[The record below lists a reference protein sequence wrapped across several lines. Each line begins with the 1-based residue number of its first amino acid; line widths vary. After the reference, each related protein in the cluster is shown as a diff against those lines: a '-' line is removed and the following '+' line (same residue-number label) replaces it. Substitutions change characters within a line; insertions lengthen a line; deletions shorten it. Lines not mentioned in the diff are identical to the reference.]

1 MIDTSKILTQ
11 ADQYAFSLFDVNLI
25 DFDMLEYDKN
35 GIISLP
41 LITSNLPKPNETFDD
56 EDTMTMITDAIDY
69 GDVWFT
75 YNAIDH
81 KVEDLVT
88 EIHCIQQQIFCDN
101 AIYFMEQSQHP
112 EYDKYKQI
120 YDKFIAD
127 IEDKLKEQVK
137 IIMTDVK
144 GKFVKDKFIKDTYLQ
159 ARQHNGQNI
168 YYVISRWWEKV
179 AKGKVDFVD
188 IDNGEG
194 TVFVAL
200 NNWH

>member
-41 LITSNLPKPNETFDD
+41 LITSNLPKPNEPFDD

-69 GDVWFT
+69 GDMWFT

-81 KVEDLVT
+81 KVEELVI
-88 EIHCIQQQIFCDN
+88 EIHCVQKQIFCDT
-101 AIYFMEQSQHP
+101 IICLMEHTQYP

-127 IEDKLKEQVK
+127 IEDKLKEQVRE
-137 IIMTDVK
+137 IMTDAK
-144 GKFVKDKFIKDTYLQ
+144 GEFVKDKFIKSAYIQ
-159 ARQHNGQNI
+159 ARTDKQKNI
-168 YYVISRWWEKV
+168 FYTIHRWWEKLIQ
-179 AKGKVDFVD
+179 GDIEFVD
-188 IDNGEG
+188 ITNGDG
-194 TVFVAL
+194 TVYVAR
-200 NNWH
+200 ND

>member
-11 ADQYAFSLFDVNLI
+11 IDQYTFSLFDVNLI

-41 LITSNLPKPNETFDD
+41 LITSNLPKPNEPFDD

-81 KVEDLVT
+81 KVEALVI
-88 EIHCIQQQIFCDN
+88 EIHCIQQQIPCDV
-101 AIYFMEQSQHP
+101 IIRLMEQSQYP

-120 YDKFIAD
+120 YDKFITD
-127 IEDKLKEQVK
+127 IKDKLKEQIRK
-137 IIMTDVK
+137 IMTDVK
-144 GKFVKDKFIKDTYLQ
+144 GEFVKDKFIKSAYIQ
-159 ARQHNGQNI
+159 ARTDKQKDIFYTIH
-168 YYVISRWWEKV
+168 RWWEKLIE
-179 AKGKVDFVD
+179 GDIEFVD
-188 IDNGEG
+188 ITNGDG
-194 TVFVAL
+194 TVYVAR
-200 NNWH
+200 ND

>member
-35 GIISLP
+35 GIILLP
-41 LITSNLPKPNETFDD
+41 LIISKLSKPNEPFDD
-56 EDTMTMITDAIDY
+56 KDTMVMITDAIDY
-69 GDVWFT
+69 GDMWFT

-81 KVEDLVT
+81 KVEELVI
-88 EIHCIQQQIFCDN
+88 EIHCVQRQIFCDTI
-101 AIYFMEQSQHP
+101 IYLMEQTQRP

-127 IEDKLKEQVK
+127 IEDKLKEQIRV
-137 IIMTDVK
+137 IMTNVK
-144 GKFVKDKFIKDTYLQ
+144 GEFVKDKFMKDNYVQ
-159 ARQHNGQNI
+159 ARNCNQTDI
-168 YYVISRWWEKV
+168 YYIVNKWWEKLINGEV
-179 AKGKVDFVD
+179 NFTD

-200 NNWH
+200 NDWR

>member
-41 LITSNLPKPNETFDD
+41 LITSNLPKPNEPFDD

-81 KVEDLVT
+81 KVEELVI
-88 EIHCIQQQIFCDN
+88 EIHCIQQQIFCN
-101 AIYFMEQSQHP
+101 AIICLMEQTQHP

-120 YDKFIAD
+120 YDKFITD
-127 IEDKLKEQVK
+127 IKDKLKEQIRK
-137 IIMTDVK
+137 IMTDVK
-144 GKFVKDKFIKDTYLQ
+144 GEFVKDKFIKSAYIQ
-159 ARQHNGQNI
+159 ARTDKQKDIFYTIH
-168 YYVISRWWEKV
+168 RWWEKLIE
-179 AKGKVDFVD
+179 GDIEFVD
-188 IDNGEG
+188 ITNGDG
-194 TVFVAL
+194 TVYVAR
-200 NNWH
+200 ND

>member
-11 ADQYAFSLFDVNLI
+11 SDQYAFSLFNVNLI

-41 LITSNLPKPNETFDD
+41 LITSKLPKPNEPFDD

-69 GDVWFT
+69 GDMWFT

-81 KVEDLVT
+81 RVEELVI
-88 EIHCIQQQIFCDN
+88 EIHCVQQQIFCDT
-101 AIYFMEQSQHP
+101 IICLMEHTQYP

-127 IEDKLKEQVK
+127 IEDKLKEQIR

-144 GKFVKDKFIKDTYLQ
+144 GEFVKDKFIKSAYIQ
-159 ARQHNGQNI
+159 ARTDKQKDIFYTIH
-168 YYVISRWWEKV
+168 RWWEKLIE
-179 AKGKVDFVD
+179 GDIEFVD
-188 IDNGEG
+188 ITNGDG
-194 TVFVAL
+194 TVYVARDD
-200 NNWH
+200 

>member
-25 DFDMLEYDKN
+25 DFDMLEYDRN

-41 LITSNLPKPNETFDD
+41 LITSNLPKPNEPFDD
-56 EDTMTMITDAIDY
+56 EDTMVMITDAIDY
-69 GDVWFT
+69 GDMWFT

-81 KVEDLVT
+81 KVEELVI
-88 EIHCIQQQIFCDN
+88 EIHCIQQQIFCDVI
-101 AIYFMEQSQHP
+101 IYLMEQTQHP

-127 IEDKLKEQVK
+127 IKDKLKEQIRK
-137 IIMTDVK
+137 IMIDVK
-144 GKFVKDKFIKDTYLQ
+144 GEFVKDKFIKDTYLQ

-194 TVFVAL
+194 TAFVAL
-200 NNWH
+200 NDWR

>member
-25 DFDMLEYDKN
+25 DFDMLEYDRN

-41 LITSNLPKPNETFDD
+41 LITSNLPKPNEPFDD

-69 GDVWFT
+69 GDMWFT

-81 KVEDLVT
+81 KVEELVV
-88 EIHCIQQQIFCDN
+88 EIHCVQQQIFCN
-101 AIYFMEQSQHP
+101 AIICLMEHTQHP

-127 IEDKLKEQVK
+127 IKDKLKEQVRA
-137 IIMTDVK
+137 IMTDAK
-144 GKFVKDKFIKDTYLQ
+144 GEFVKDIFMKSTYIQ
-159 ARQHNGQNI
+159 ERTNEQQDIFYTIH
-168 YYVISRWWEKV
+168 RWWEKLIE
-179 AKGKVDFVD
+179 GDIEFVD
-188 IDNGEG
+188 ITNGDG
-194 TVFVAL
+194 TVYVAR
-200 NNWH
+200 ND

>member
-41 LITSNLPKPNETFDD
+41 LITSNLPKPNEPFDN
-56 EDTMTMITDAIDY
+56 EDTMAMITDTIDY
-69 GDVWFT
+69 GDMWFT

-81 KVEDLVT
+81 KVEALVI
-88 EIHCIQQQIFCDN
+88 EIHCIQKQIFCDT
-101 AIYFMEQSQHP
+101 IICLMEHTQYP

-127 IEDKLKEQVK
+127 IEDKLKEQIRV
-137 IIMTDVK
+137 IMTDVK
-144 GKFVKDKFIKDTYLQ
+144 GEFVKDKFIKSAYIQ
-159 ARQHNGQNI
+159 ARTDKQKNI
-168 YYVISRWWEKV
+168 FYTIHRWWEKLIE
-179 AKGKVDFVD
+179 GDIEFVD
-188 IDNGEG
+188 ITNGDG
-194 TVFVAL
+194 TVYVAR
-200 NNWH
+200 ND

>member
-1 MIDTSKILTQ
+1 MIDTTKILTQ

-69 GDVWFT
+69 GDIWFT

-81 KVEDLVT
+81 KVEELVV
-88 EIHCIQQQIFCDN
+88 EIHCIQQQIPCDV
-101 AIYFMEQSQHP
+101 IIRLMEQTQHP

-120 YDKFIAD
+120 YDKFITD
-127 IEDKLKEQVK
+127 IKDKLKEQVRA
-137 IIMTDVK
+137 IMTDVK
-144 GKFVKDKFIKDTYLQ
+144 GEFAKDKFIKSAYIQ
-159 ARQHNGQNI
+159 ARTNEQKDIFYTIH
-168 YYVISRWWEKV
+168 RWWEKLIE
-179 AKGKVDFVD
+179 GDIEFVD
-188 IDNGEG
+188 ITNGDG
-194 TVFVAL
+194 TVYVAR
-200 NNWH
+200 ND